1 MTKYLHLPLLLAL
14 LGPLPALAQP
24 LAEIQTNQGL
34 IVVDL
39 NSEKAP
45 NSVANFVRYAKE
57 GHYAGTIFHRVI
69 AGFMIQGGG
78 MDTNYELKPTHAPI
92 RNEADNGLTN
102 ATGTIAMARTGD
114 PHSASDQFFINVN
127 NNSSL
132 NFSERSETGWGY
144 TVFGRVIKGMDVVQ
158 RIALTPT
165 DGGDAPYQNI
175 IIESVTI
182 KEDSPK

>member
-1 MTKYLHLPLLLAL
+1 MLSTFLRLSTLMILLLGSLHTMAE
-14 LGPLPALAQP
+14 P
-24 LAEIQTNQGL
+24 LAEIQTSEGL

-45 NSVANFVRYAKE
+45 NSVANFIRYAKE

-78 MDTNYELKPTHAPI
+78 LDTNFEPKPTHPPI

-102 ATGTIAMARTGD
+102 ATGTIAMARTSD
-114 PHSASDQFFINVN
+114 PHSASDQFFINVAN
-127 NNSSL
+127 NASL
-132 NFSERSETGWGY
+132 NFSERSSTGWGY

-158 RIALTPT
+158 RIAIMPT
-165 DGGDAPYQNI
+165 DGGDAPFQNI
-175 IIESVTI
+175 LIQSVTI
-182 KEDSPK
+182 KE

>member
-1 MTKYLHLPLLLAL
+1 MLSRLLR
-14 LGPLPALAQP
+14 LPALLIVLLGASSAIAQP

-45 NSVANFVRYAKE
+45 NTVANFVRYAKE

-78 MDTNYELKPTHAPI
+78 LDSNLEPKPTHEPI

-114 PHSASDQFFINVN
+114 PHSASDQFFINVAN
-127 NNSSL
+127 NTPL

-144 TVFGRVIKGMDVVQ
+144 TVFGRVIQGMDVVQ
-158 RIALTPT
+158 RISLMPT
-165 DGGDAPYQNI
+165 DGGDVPYQNI
-175 IIESVTI
+175 TIEAVTI
-182 KEDSPK
+182 KE

>member
-1 MTKYLHLPLLLAL
+1 M
-14 LGPLPALAQP
+14 AQP

-45 NSVANFVRYAKE
+45 NSVANFIRYAKE
-57 GHYAGTIFHRVI
+57 GHYEGTIFHRVI

-78 MDTNYELKPTHAPI
+78 MDTNFELKPTHPPI
-92 RNEADNGLTN
+92 RNEADNGLTH

-114 PHSASDQFFINVN
+114 PHSATDQFFINVSN
-127 NNSSL
+127 NASL

-144 TVFGRVIKGMDVVQ
+144 TVFGRVVKGMDVVQ
-158 RIALTPT
+158 RIALMPT
-165 DGGDAPYQNI
+165 DGGDAPFQNI

-182 KEDSPK
+182 KE

>member
-1 MTKYLHLPLLLAL
+1 M
-14 LGPLPALAQP
+14 AQP
-24 LAEIQTNQGL
+24 LAEIQTSEGL

-45 NSVANFVRYAKE
+45 NTVANFIRYAKE

-78 MDTNYELKPTHAPI
+78 LDVNFEPKPTHPPI

-102 ATGTIAMARTGD
+102 ATGTIAMARTSD
-114 PHSASDQFFINVN
+114 PHSATDQFFINLAN
-127 NNSSL
+127 NTSL

-158 RIALTPT
+158 RIAIMPT
-165 DGGDAPYQNI
+165 DGGDAPFQNI
-175 IIESVTI
+175 VIESVTI
-182 KEDSPK
+182 KE

>member
-1 MTKYLHLPLLLAL
+1 MLSKYLRLTTLLLIA
-14 LGPLPALAQP
+14 ATSSAMAQP
-24 LAEIQTNQGL
+24 TAEIQTSQGL

-45 NSVANFVRYAKE
+45 NTVANFIRYAKE

-78 MDTNYELKPTHAPI
+78 LDANFEPKPTHEPI

-102 ATGTIAMARTGD
+102 ATGTIAMARTSD

-127 NNSSL
+127 NNASL
-132 NFSERSETGWGY
+132 NFSERSNTGWGY

-158 RIALTPT
+158 RIALMPT
-165 DGGDAPYQNI
+165 DGGDAPFQNI
-175 IIESVTI
+175 VIESVTI
-182 KEDSPK
+182 KE

>member
-1 MTKYLHLPLLLAL
+1 MLSKLLHLPTLLVLLL
-14 LGPLPALAQP
+14 GTMPAMAEP
-24 LAEIQTNQGL
+24 LAEIQTSEGL

-45 NSVANFVRYAKE
+45 NTVANFIRYAKE
-57 GHYAGTIFHRVI
+57 GHYSGTIFHRVI

-78 MDTNYELKPTHAPI
+78 LDANFEPKPTHPPI

-114 PHSASDQFFINVN
+114 PHSASDQFFINVAN
-127 NNSSL
+127 NASL

-158 RIALTPT
+158 RIAIMPT
-165 DGGDAPYQNI
+165 DGGDAPFQNI
-175 IIESVTI
+175 VIESVTI
-182 KEDSPK
+182 KE

>member
-1 MTKYLHLPLLLAL
+1 MLSKYLRLTALLLIA
-14 LGPLPALAQP
+14 ATSSAMAQP
-24 LAEIQTNQGL
+24 TAEIQTNQGL

-45 NSVANFVRYAKE
+45 NTVANFIRYAKE

-78 MDTNYELKPTHAPI
+78 LNSNFEPKPTHEPI
-92 RNEADNGLTN
+92 KNEADNGLTN
-102 ATGTIAMARTGD
+102 ATGTIAMARTSD

-127 NNSSL
+127 NNTSL
-132 NFSERSETGWGY
+132 NFSERSNSGWGY

-158 RIALTPT
+158 RIALMPT
-165 DGGDAPYQNI
+165 DGGDAPFQNI
-175 IIESVTI
+175 VIESVTI
-182 KEDSPK
+182 KE